1 MPFIVAPS
9 RGNLQWML
17 LKAADLPAADSSAS
31 VFDYP
36 ASQDVST
43 SGGFRGCL
51 CLRLRWRADGLGR
64 NFESILVHIESLF
77 PVQAFDKLAYR
88 LTNGSRKTRRIH
100 FDRRFHRP
108 FISISIAELHL
119 KRFHAPNL
127 PFLTMNIETGSRNP
141 NHVQVLKLLGALP
154 PVTLTTRSFR
164 SGALRFPGL
173 NLCLKRLVLFRQRI
187 AGSCHCFE
195 IVSQLA
201 VLFLKVRHMGL
212 QLLVLLQGFCVLAGS
227 QGQTQH
233 YRHGKSRPSVF
244 ARHSSSFLHKNLNRK
259 WSNR

>member
-1 MPFIVAPS
+1 MHSFALSTLAKSVRHWTEQRKFSKGRAQLP
-9 RGNLQWML
+9 L
-17 LKAADLPAADSSAS
+17 DLP
-31 VFDYP
+31 P
-36 ASQDVST
+36 T
-43 SGGFRGCL
+43 
-51 CLRLRWRADGLGR
+51 
-64 NFESILVHIESLF
+64 
-77 PVQAFDKLAYR
+77 
-88 LTNGSRKTRRIH
+88 
-100 FDRRFHRP
+100 
-108 FISISIAELHL
+108 
-119 KRFHAPNL
+119 
-127 PFLTMNIETGSRNP
+127 
-141 NHVQVLKLLGALP
+141 
-154 PVTLTTRSFR
+154 TLSTRSFR
-164 SGALRFPGL
+164 SRALRFPGP

-233 YRHGKSRPSVF
+233 YRHGKSRPTVF